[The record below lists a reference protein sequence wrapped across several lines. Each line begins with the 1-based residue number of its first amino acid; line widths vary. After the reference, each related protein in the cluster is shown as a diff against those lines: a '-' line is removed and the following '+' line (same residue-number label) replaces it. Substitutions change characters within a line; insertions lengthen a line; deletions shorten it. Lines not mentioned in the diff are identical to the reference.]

1 MKHRKLGNREVSAIG
16 IGCMNVSWI
25 WSNGAALDP
34 VRRYE
39 SAIPAIHAALDAGVT
54 LLDTADI
61 YAPTWDAFGHNET
74 FVAEAVRT
82 WPGTKEQKDKIVIAT
97 KAGITRQPG
106 EQWGRNASL
115 DYLLR
120 AAEASAGRLG
130 VDKIALW
137 QHHRL
142 DPNIVFETQVANIG
156 VLKERGIVDQIGV
169 SNYDAHQLEI
179 AVKMLGG
186 PDEGGIVSVQNEFSP
201 RYRYDLD
208 VLQVCEKY
216 GIAFL
221 PWSPL
226 GGVRTKATISQA
238 SAFEALAEK
247 YSVSPFA
254 LALAWEMKTSSAVVP
269 IPGATR
275 TETILDAITALDVDL
290 SDEDFEYLNHHLPE
304 QAEYSSE
311 LLPKPR
317 HHQLRHRR
325 F

>member
-1 MKHRKLGNREVSAIG
+1 MKIKRLGHREVSGIG

-34 VRRYE
+34 VRRYD
-39 SAIPAIHAALDAGVT
+39 SAIPAIHAALDAGIT

-61 YAPTWDAFGHNET
+61 YAPTWDAFGHNEI
-74 FVAEAVRT
+74 FVAEALRT
-82 WPGTKEQKDKIVIAT
+82 WSGTKEQKEKVVIAT

-106 EQWGRNASL
+106 EKWGRNASL

-130 VDKIALW
+130 VTKIDLW

-142 DPNIVFETQVANIG
+142 DPALSFEQQVENIG
-156 VLKERGIVDQIGV
+156 VLRERGIVDQIGV
-169 SNYDAHQLEI
+169 SNYDAKQLRI
-179 AVKMLGG
+179 AIDILGG
-186 PDEGGIVSVQNEFSP
+186 PNQGGIVSIQNEFSP

-208 VLQVCEKY
+208 VLEVCEEY
-216 GIAFL
+216 GIVFL

-226 GGVRTKATISQA
+226 GGVRTKSEIANQSVFEELATSYNA
-238 SAFEALAEK
+238 
-247 YSVSPFA
+247 SPFA
-254 LALAWEMKTSSAVVP
+254 LALAWEMRTSDSVLP

-275 TETILDAITALDVDL
+275 VESIMDCISALEIEL
-290 SDEDFEYLNHHLPE
+290 SDQDFDRINQNLPE

-311 LLPKPR
+311 LEPKPS
-317 HHQLRHRR
+317 HR
-325 F
+325 

>member
-1 MKHRKLGNREVSAIG
+1 MRKLQLGHTQVSAIG
-16 IGCMNVSWI
+16 IGCMNVSWV

-34 VRRYE
+34 IRRYE
-39 SAIPAIHAALDAGVT
+39 SAIPAIHTALDAGIT

-61 YAPTWDAFGHNET
+61 YAPTWDAFGHNEL
-74 FVAEAVRT
+74 FVAEALRT
-82 WPGTKEQKDKIVIAT
+82 WSGTKAQKDEVVIAT

-106 EQWGRNASL
+106 EKWGRNASL

-130 VDKIALW
+130 VEKIALW

-142 DPNIVFETQVANIG
+142 DPSINLETQVENLG

-169 SNYDAHQLEI
+169 SNYDAEQLEKAI
-179 AVKMLGG
+179 AILGG
-186 PDEGGIVSVQNEFSP
+186 PKDGGIVSIQNEFSP

-208 VLQVCEKY
+208 VLEVCEKY
-216 GIAFL
+216 GVVFL

-226 GGVRTKATISQA
+226 GGVRTKEVLANQSIFEKLAPSY
-238 SAFEALAEK
+238 SA
-247 YSVSPFA
+247 SPFA
-254 LALAWEMKTSSAVVP
+254 LALAWEMKTAAVVLP

-275 TETILDAITALDVDL
+275 ADSVLDCVAALDIEL
-290 SDEDFEYLNHHLPE
+290 STEDFDLINQNLPE

-311 LLPKPR
+311 LLPKPSYR
-317 HHQLRHRR
+317 
-325 F
+325 

>member
-1 MKHRKLGNREVSAIG
+1 MKKHKLGNREVSAIG

-39 SAIPAIHAALDAGVT
+39 SAIPAIHTALDAGVT

-61 YAPTWDAFGHNET
+61 YAPTWDAFGHNES
-74 FVAEAVRT
+74 FVAEALRT
-82 WPGTKEQKDKIVIAT
+82 WSGTKEQKDQVIIAT
-97 KAGITRQPG
+97 KGGITRQPG
-106 EQWGRNASL
+106 EQWGRNGSL

-130 VDKIALW
+130 VEKIALW

-142 DPNIVFETQVANIG
+142 DPSIVFETQVASIG

-169 SNYDAHQLEI
+169 SNYDAKQLEI

-186 PDEGGIVSVQNEFSP
+186 PDQGGIVSVQNEFSP

-208 VLQVCEKY
+208 VLEVCEKY

-226 GGVRTKATISQA
+226 GGVRTKSTISEN
-238 SAFEALAEK
+238 SAFEEVAAK
-247 YSVSPFA
+247 HGASPYA
-254 LALAWEMKTSSAVVP
+254 IALAWEMKTSPAVLP

-275 TETILDAITALDVDL
+275 SESILDCISATALQL
-290 SDEDFEYLNHHLPE
+290 SDEEFKYLNDNLPL

-311 LLPKPR
+311 LEPKPA
-317 HHQLRHRR
+317 HR
-325 F
+325 

>member
-1 MKHRKLGNREVSAIG
+1 MKQHRLGNREVSAIG

-39 SAIPAIHAALDAGVT
+39 EAIPAIHAGLDAGIT

-61 YAPTWDAFGHNET
+61 YAPTWDDFGHNEV
-74 FVAEAVRT
+74 FVAEALRT
-82 WPGTKEQKDKIVIAT
+82 WNATSEQKAKVVVAT

-106 EQWGRNASL
+106 EKWGRNASL

-130 VDKIALW
+130 VDKIDLW

-142 DPNIVFETQVANIG
+142 DPSIDFETQFENVLA
-156 VLKERGIVDQIGV
+156 LKERGIVDQIGV
-169 SNYDAHQLEI
+169 SNYDAKQLEI
-179 AVKMLGG
+179 AVKLGG
-186 PDEGGIVSVQNEFSP
+186 TPDEGGVVSVQNEFSP

-208 VLQVCEKY
+208 VLEVCEKY
-216 GIAFL
+216 GITFL

-226 GGVRTKATISQA
+226 GGVRTKSEIAGA
-238 SAFEALAEK
+238 SAFEEVASKIGA
-247 YSVSPFA
+247 SPFA
-254 LALAWEMKTSSAVVP
+254 VALAWEMKYSPAVLP

-275 TETILDAITALDVDL
+275 AESVLDCAASVDIEL
-290 SDEDFEYLNHHLPE
+290 SDEDFEYLTANLPE
-304 QAEYSSE
+304 QAEYSGE
-311 LLPKPR
+311 LEPKPNYR
-317 HHQLRHRR
+317 S
-325 F
+325 

>member
-1 MKHRKLGNREVSAIG
+1 MKQHKLGNRQVSAIG

-34 VRRYE
+34 VRRQE

-61 YAPTWDAFGHNET
+61 YAPTWDAFGHNEI
-74 FVAEAVRT
+74 FVAEALRT
-82 WPGTKEQKDKIVIAT
+82 WSGTKEQKDKVVIAT

-106 EQWGRNASL
+106 ERWGRNGSL

-130 VDKIALW
+130 VEKIDLW

-142 DPNIVFETQVANIG
+142 DPEIVFETQVANILI
-156 VLKERGIVDQIGV
+156 LKERGIVDQIGV
-169 SNYDAHQLEI
+169 SNYDAKQLEI
-179 AVKMLGG
+179 AIKIAGG
-186 PDEGGIVSVQNEFSP
+186 PNEGGIVSIQNEFSP

-208 VLQVCEKY
+208 VLEVCEKY
-216 GIAFL
+216 GVAYL

-226 GGVRTKATISQA
+226 GGMNNKKAITDSD
-238 SAFEALAEK
+238 AFEEVANKHGVSK
-247 YSVSPFA
+247 YA
-254 LALAWEMKTSSAVVP
+254 IALAWEMKSSPTVIP

-275 TETILDAITALDVDL
+275 TESILDCITALDVALTD
-290 SDEDFEYLNHHLPE
+290 DDFEYLTANLPE
-304 QAEYSSE
+304 PADYSSE
-311 LLPKPR
+311 LVPKPA
-317 HHQLRHRR
+317 HR
-325 F
+325 

>member
-1 MKHRKLGNREVSAIG
+1 MKQHKLGNRQVSALG

-34 VRRYE
+34 VRRQE

-61 YAPTWDAFGHNET
+61 YAPTWDAFGHNEV
-74 FVAEAVRT
+74 FVAEALRT
-82 WPGTKEQKDKIVIAT
+82 WSGTKEQKNKVVIAT
-97 KAGITRQPG
+97 KAGISRQPG
-106 EQWGRNASL
+106 ERWGRNGSL

-130 VDKIALW
+130 VEKIDLW

-142 DPNIVFETQVANIG
+142 DPEIVFETQVANILA
-156 VLKERGIVDQIGV
+156 LKERGIVDQIGV
-169 SNYDAHQLEI
+169 SNYDAKQLEI
-179 AVKMLGG
+179 AIKIAGG
-186 PDEGGIVSVQNEFSP
+186 PDDGGIVSIQNEFSP

-208 VLQVCEKY
+208 VLAVCEKY
-216 GIAFL
+216 GVAYL

-226 GGVRTKATISQA
+226 GGMNNKKAITDSD
-238 SAFEALAEK
+238 AFEEVANKHNVSK
-247 YSVSPFA
+247 YA
-254 LALAWEMKTSSAVVP
+254 IALAWEIKTSPSVIP

-275 TETILDAITALDVDL
+275 TESILDCITALDVTL
-290 SDEDFEYLNHHLPE
+290 SDDEFEYLNANLPE

-311 LLPKPR
+311 LMPKPA
-317 HHQLRHRR
+317 HR
-325 F
+325 

>member
-1 MKHRKLGNREVSAIG
+1 MKQHKLGNRQVSAIG
-16 IGCMNVSWI
+16 VGCMNVSWI

-34 VRRYE
+34 VRRQE

-61 YAPTWDAFGHNET
+61 YAPTWDAFGHNEI
-74 FVAEAVRT
+74 FVAEALRT
-82 WPGTKEQKDKIVIAT
+82 WSGTKEQKDKVIVAT

-106 EQWGRNASL
+106 ERWGRNGSL

-130 VDKIALW
+130 VEKIDLW

-142 DPNIVFETQVANIG
+142 DPEIVFETQVANI
-156 VLKERGIVDQIGV
+156 LALRERGIVDQIGV
-169 SNYDAHQLEI
+169 SNYDAKQLEI
-179 AVKMLGG
+179 AIKIAGG
-186 PDEGGIVSVQNEFSP
+186 PDDGGIVSIQNEFSP

-208 VLQVCEKY
+208 VLAVCEKY
-216 GIAFL
+216 GVAYL

-226 GGVRTKATISQA
+226 GGMNNKKAISD
-238 SAFEALAEK
+238 SDAFEEVANKHNVSK
-247 YSVSPFA
+247 YA
-254 LALAWEMKTSSAVVP
+254 IALAWEIKTSPSVIP

-275 TETILDAITALDVDL
+275 TESILDCITALDVTL
-290 SDEDFEYLNHHLPE
+290 SDEDFEYLNANLPE

-311 LLPKPR
+311 LVPKPA
-317 HHQLRHRR
+317 HR
-325 F
+325 